1 MNKSLIQLVLA
12 HFKTFF
18 REPAILFW
26 AVLFP
31 IIMVWVLGVAFS
43 NKGESLRTVY
53 VTGKAVIPEKIT
65 GEKVLGKETGN
76 VYRIKFETASEAEAI
91 RAVKRG
97 LITLFIEVRDD
108 TLIYHFDPHNSD
120 AQLTHLILERSIADV
135 RAANTSINPLQTHG
149 TRYIDFLIPGMIALG
164 IMNSCIWG
172 IGWTLVESRMKK
184 LLRRMVAT
192 PLKKPI
198 FFTSHIIVRIILG
211 ILETILLILF
221 SYLYFG
227 TRITGSIAAFATVF
241 LAGIFAFAGIAILM
255 ASRTS
260 KTEVA
265 NGLVNA
271 VTLPM
276 MILSGIF
283 FNYHNFPEWA
293 IPVIQALPL
302 TLVADS
308 IRSIFIEGAGFME
321 VLRPVTILCSIGL
334 VTFTIGLRVFKW
346 Y

>member
-1 MNKSLIQLVLA
+1 MNKSLIQLILV

-53 VTGKAVIPEKIT
+53 VTGESAIPEKIT

-76 VYRIKFETASEAEAI
+76 VYRVKFQRASEQEAI
-91 RAVKRG
+91 RAIKRG
-97 LITLFIEVRDD
+97 LITLFIEVKEDS
-108 TLIYHFDPHNSD
+108 LIYHFDPLNSD
-120 AQLTHLILERSIADV
+120 AQLTHLILERSIAEV
-135 RAANTSINPLQTHG
+135 RTKNTSIDPLETHG

-192 PLKKPI
+192 PLKKPV

-211 ILETILLILF
+211 TLETILLILF
-221 SYLYFG
+221 SYFYFG
-227 TRITGSIAAFATVF
+227 TRIT
-241 LAGIFAFAGIAILM
+241 GIFAFAGIAILM

-283 FNYHNFPEWA
+283 FNYHNFPDWA
-293 IPVIQALPL
+293 IPIIQVLPL

-321 VLRPVTILCSIGL
+321 VLRPVIILCAIGL
-334 VTFTIGLRVFKW
+334 VTFTTGLKVFKW